1 MNAPPTRACT
11 AVAIPPGPGGLALLL
26 PALRAALAGS
36 GPALA
41 LMPANG
47 PAGYV
52 ERLRAALRPGD
63 PVPESVAVVLATSG
77 STGDPAGVLV
87 PGSALT
93 AAASGFAALSAR
105 PRGHRWVA
113 GLPLHHAGGLMVAV
127 RSLHAGTTPVA
138 MSSLGGAAPFTL
150 ACFAEATERATAAS
164 RADGLPLATSL
175 VPAMLSV
182 LAAAGP
188 EALDLLGR
196 YDVVLVGGAAT
207 PRALMQR
214 MRAAGVRARATYGMT
229 ETCGGAVIDDLPLP
243 GVRVRVGPG
252 GRLEI
257 SGEQV
262 ALGYRD
268 GRMPERWTTTGGLR
282 CFRTDDIGAVG
293 SHGTVTVH
301 GRADDVVQVGGA
313 SVSLGAVRDVIAAE
327 PGVAEVAVVA
337 VPHERYGAT
346 VVAFVVP
353 GPAVADGAGTPADPA
368 ADAFGTA
375 LADAVEARL
384 GRSARPRAV
393 HLRPALPMLASG
405 KPDLTTLRQ
414 QAVVGWAA
422 RMGETSVADR

>member
-1 MNAPPTRACT
+1 MNVQPTRPCT
-11 AVAIPPGPGGLALLL
+11 AVEIPVGPAGLSLLL

-41 LMPANG
+41 LMPAVG
-47 PAGYV
+47 PAAYL

-93 AAASGFAALSAR
+93 AAAEGFSALSAR

-127 RSLHAGTTPVA
+127 RALRAGTTPVA
-138 MSSLGGAAPFTL
+138 MSSLGGAAAFNVDT
-150 ACFAEATERATAAS
+150 FGEATERAQAAS

-188 EALDLLGR
+188 DALDLLGR

-207 PRALMQR
+207 PKPLMQR
-214 MRAAGVRARATYGMT
+214 MRAAGVRVRATYGMT
-229 ETCGGAVIDDLPLP
+229 ETCGGAVIDDVPLP

-252 GRLEI
+252 GRLEV

-268 GRMPERWTTTGGLR
+268 GRMPERWTTTAGVR
-282 CFRTDDIGAVG
+282 CFRTDDIGSVG
-293 SHGTVTVH
+293 GHGTVSVH

-313 SVSLGAVRDVIAAE
+313 SVSLGAVRAVMAAE
-327 PGVAEVAVVA
+327 VGVRSVEVVA
-337 VPHERYGAT
+337 VPHERYGST
-346 VVAFVVP
+346 PVAFVVP
-353 GPAVADGAGTPADPA
+353 SAGALAEDPSGPDAL
-368 ADAFGTA
+368 AFGTA

-393 HLRPALPMLASG
+393 HLREALPMLTSG
-405 KPDLTTLRQ
+405 KPDLTALRQ
-414 QAVVGWAA
+414 QAAVGWAA
-422 RMGETSVADR
+422 RMGDTSVADR